1 MKKMFIL
8 NRIET
13 VDNSTLSQN
22 ATLSQ
27 VPECVS
33 TNKEF
38 LKAYLEVDKYPDEEI
53 VWTGLNNDTA
63 QLNDHTYI
71 IQEVPVI

>member
-22 ATLSQ
+22 ATAL

-63 QLNDHTYI
+63 QLNDKTYI

>member
-13 VDNSTLSQN
+13 VDNSTLSK
-22 ATLSQ
+22 

-63 QLNDHTYI
+63 QLHYNTYI